1 MGLRVYWSNDSS
13 PKLSPPKTQEEAKT
27 GLNLAKAEGLGKS
40 N

>member
-1 MGLRVYWSNDSS
+1 VGLRVYWSNDSS
-13 PKLSPPKTQEEAKT
+13 PKLGPPKTQEEPKK